1 MFPLAV
7 PPLRERQTDVPPLA
21 RHFVARFAA
30 EEGKRIRTITPEAVR
45 LLTAFH
51 WPGNIRQLENA
62 VFRAVVL
69 TEGDAIDVAEFP
81 QITAQIAAPAVNL
94 AEDEA
99 AEPLVQYSDEE
110 ISPVAPFSGDTAS
123 TSDTLRGAALDVLA
137 LLNGEGDVRPLEDLE
152 AEVIRYA
159 IAHYRGQM
167 SEVARR
173 LQIGRST
180 LYRKLEAL
188 GLNEGRGA
196 ANGEDEAVATARQPM
211 KIA

>member
-1 MFPLAV
+1 MTARTLILLDQSAGVGEGRIVVAAGQGCQGLQCARRHDARNGAACQGLGANISILAM
-7 PPLRERQTDVPPLA
+7 
-21 RHFVARFAA
+21 
-30 EEGKRIRTITPEAVR
+30 
-45 LLTAFH
+45 
-51 WPGNIRQLENA
+51 
-62 VFRAVVL
+62 
-69 TEGDAIDVAEFP
+69 
-81 QITAQIAAPAVNL
+81 
-94 AEDEA
+94 
-99 AEPLVQYSDEE
+99 S
-110 ISPVAPFSGDTAS
+110 S
-123 TSDTLRGAALDVLA
+123 LRGAALDVLA
-137 LLNGEGDVRPLEDLE
+137 LLNGEGEVRPLEDLE

-159 IAHYRGQM
+159 IVHYRGQM